1 MTPKELENGANLFL
15 IDNENTRKI
24 IADALAEEVLNLY
37 LNVYVDKDEREYE
50 KFFAAA
56 KEVALNSSLA
66 ELLTSDINVLQ
77 KKILALIIEERLS
90 DFIEDNSVEGDDGQD
105 IDVAKASL
113 DIAEIYINGD
123 EMFPVYLTDDDI
135 ESLLGHIG
143 YEVHWDDEDGD
154 DEDEETEEEE
164 ETDKEE
170 KHYEVKL
177 SIDYH
182 KDYTVR
188 NLSKRVMKRLMY
200 QWKGNDIIVHI
211 QKEKGKNVF
220 EGTATIITNEG
231 DLKAVI
237 DKVLFRLGATSGKPW
252 KRCHVL
258 GITLKSEETETDL

>member
-1 MTPKELENGANLFL
+1 MTPKHLENGANLFL
-15 IDNENTRKI
+15 IDNESTRKT
-24 IADALAEEVLNLY
+24 IADALAEGVLNLY
-37 LNVYVDKDEREYE
+37 LNVYVDEHEREYE

-56 KEVALNSSLA
+56 KEVVLNSSLA
-66 ELLTSDINVLQ
+66 ELLTSNINVLQ

-113 DIAEIYINGD
+113 EIAEKYINGS
-123 EMFPVYLTDDDI
+123 EMFPVYLTDDDM
-135 ESLLGHIG
+135 ESLLGHMG
-143 YEVHWDDEDGD
+143 YEVHWDDEDED
-154 DEDEETEEEE
+154 DETEEEE

-258 GITLKSEETETDL
+258 GIAFKDEETENNL